1 MRSPL
6 PRSRALALLLASLA
20 VSACDKQV
28 RIEQPTPPVADVR
41 ALVEPKPAIVG
52 DIVNDDTAAALHSSK
67 VETWGD
73 GLSAAGARMCRWF
86 AETGAKL
93 PFDCPKP

>member
-1 MRSPL
+1 
-6 PRSRALALLLASLA
+6 
-20 VSACDKQV
+20 
-28 RIEQPTPPVADVR
+28 
-41 ALVEPKPAIVG
+41 
-52 DIVNDDTAAALHSSK
+52 VNDDTAAALHSSK